1 MPRKVKK
8 QRPLGRLSKA
18 DLEAMV
24 EEALV
29 DAYSD
34 EEQRIG
40 LYMMVED
47 HLKVP
52 FETEVLGVPV
62 TVERV
67 ELTQGGEL
75 VAICVRGNKRQQVP
89 ILDLP
94 LPSKAPEGAEWIK
107 AYRHAVEGFLFP

>member
-1 MPRKVKK
+1 MLRTARK
-8 QRPLGRLSKA
+8 QRPPGRLSKT

-34 EEQRIG
+34 EEQRLG
-40 LYMMVED
+40 LYTMVEE

-52 FETEVLGVPV
+52 FETEVFGVPV

-67 ELTQGGEL
+67 ALTPGGEI
-75 VAICVRGNKRQQVP
+75 VAICTSGNKRQQIP

-94 LPSKAPEGAEWIK
+94 LLSKAPEGAEWIE
-107 AYRHAVEGFLFP
+107 AYRYAVGAF